1 MDQANESKATGA
13 NGPDGQAAGSTST
26 SSVSSTTAANAT
38 ATNSDLATLD
48 LENKLR
54 EALREVYDPEL
65 GMSVIELGLIRKFD
79 WTPDNVDVTMILTT
93 PFCPYGPALIEQV
106 RQKAQEST
114 QRVTR
119 VTMGLEMWDPTM
131 MEDQAAANWGL
142 YY

>member
-1 MDQANESKATGA
+1 MGSVNANNGNTGQGTA
-13 NGPDGQAAGSTST
+13 QPAAVNENTG
-26 SSVSSTTAANAT
+26 N
-38 ATNSDLATLD
+38 NDITLID
-48 LENKLR
+48 LENKAR

-79 WTPDNVDVTMILTT
+79 WTPENVEITMILTT

-106 RQKAQEST
+106 RQKVQEVT
-114 QRVTR
+114 QRVAR

>member
-1 MDQANESKATGA
+1 MDQANESKSTGA
-13 NGPDGQAAGSTST
+13 NAPGGQGAATSAAT
-26 SSVSSTTAANAT
+26 S
-38 ATNSDLATLD
+38 NSDLATLD
-48 LENKLR
+48 LENKVR

-79 WTPDNVDVTMILTT
+79 WTPDSVDVTMILTT

-106 RQKAQEST
+106 RQKAQEAS
-114 QRVTR
+114 QRVAR
-119 VTMGLEMWDPTM
+119 ITMGLEMWDPTM

>member
-1 MDQANESKATGA
+1 MGNGSASKTNVEPGNEKPAAVKDRSG
-13 NGPDGQAAGSTST
+13 DGEQNDIA
-26 SSVSSTTAANAT
+26 
-38 ATNSDLATLD
+38 LID
-48 LENKLR
+48 LENKVR

-93 PFCPYGPALIEQV
+93 PFCPYGPALIEQI
-106 RQKAQEST
+106 RQKVQEVT
-114 QRVTR
+114 GRVAR
-119 VTMGLEMWDPTM
+119 ITMGLEMWDPTM